1 MGGMFQHKVID
12 LTKASNFQ
20 PHSGAKR
27 LVIKNLR
34 TTQKKDVDSYYKR
47 TWENLDAA
55 ITSVFNGQQPVS
67 PLEVLCRGVEATCRH
82 GQAESLSLHLKE
94 RCKRYLEKDLLPVI
108 EAEAGATHLGALRA
122 VYKYWTIWNN
132 QAVSSQMPSTSRI
145 DVLIFLA

>member
-1 MGGMFQHKVID
+1 MFQHKVVD
-12 LTKASNFQ
+12 LTTASKPSNFQ

-47 TWENLDAA
+47 TWEDLDAA
-55 ITSVFNGQQPVS
+55 VTSVFNGKQPCS

-82 GQAESLSLHLKE
+82 GQAERLSVHLKD

-108 EAEAGATHLGALRA
+108 EAEAGATYLGALRT

-132 QAVSSQMPSTSRI
+132 QAVSFPMMFASWFYT
-145 DVLIFLA
+145 LTFHE